1 MTASNSEAR
10 VPTSDRTGSLEAAP
24 TTMAAI
30 PTDRATRLALSSVIE
45 GGEPAVAEVTA
56 VSGASAAWQQVCDGR
71 FGEGLAERA
80 AALDLDRVLA
90 RAARS
95 RARFVVPGDEEWPE
109 RLGDLRYCDEV
120 QRRGGVP
127 FGLWLRGPGH
137 LSQLAE
143 RSVAI
148 VGSRTATPYGT
159 TVATDLG
166 AELAEAGFTVV
177 SGGAYGIDT
186 AAHQGALAAAGPT
199 IAVVANGVDVAYPQ
213 GNRKLFD
220 WVGEH
225 GLIVSEL
232 APGTHPSRVRF
243 LARNRLIA
251 ALSRGVVVVEAAV
264 RSGALN
270 TASWA
275 SGLGRTVMGVPGP
288 VTSAPSAGVHQLIRA
303 RDALLVT
310 SGEEVLEAVAPM
322 GSFTLVE
329 PREDERPRDRLEA
342 RERQVLDA
350 VPLVRAADSASIARS
365 AGVAHGRTKDALLA
379 LHRAGLVE
387 HSLGR
392 WRVVTDSESP

>member
-1 MTASNSEAR
+1 VTAPSSEAR
-10 VPTSDRTGSLEAAP
+10 DPAADRRRTVDAAP
-24 TTMAAI
+24 TAVAAV
-30 PTDRATRLALSSVIE
+30 PADRATRLALSCVIE
-45 GGEPAVAEVTA
+45 GGEPSVAEVTA
-56 VSGASAAWQQVCDGR
+56 ISGASAAWQQVSDGR

-80 AALDLDRVLA
+80 AQLDLDRVLA

-95 RARFVVPGDEEWPE
+95 RARFVVPGDAEWPE

-137 LSQLAE
+137 LGQLAE

-166 AELAEAGFTVV
+166 AEIAEAGFTVV

-213 GNRKLFD
+213 GNRKLFE
-220 WVGEH
+220 WVAEH

-251 ALSRGVVVVEAAV
+251 AVSVGTVVVEAAL
-264 RSGALN
+264 RSGARN

-275 SGLGRTVMGVPGP
+275 LGCGRMLMAVPGS
-288 VTSAPSAGVHQLIRA
+288 VESAMSAAPHLMIRNGQA
-303 RDALLVT
+303 VLV
-310 SGEEVLEAVAPM
+310 SNAAEVLELVSESGQA
-322 GSFTLVE
+322 TLPIPHGPV
-329 PREDERPRDRLEA
+329 RETD
-342 RERQVLDA
+342 VLDPVRLSVYEA
-350 VPLVRAADSASIARS
+350 VPARRRVGAGEIALA
-365 AGVAHGRTKDALLA
+365 AGVSVPTALAQLGA
-379 LHRAGLVE
+379 LEDVGLVVSDDE
-387 HSLGR
+387 G
-392 WRVVTDSESP
+392 WRAVVRR